1 MSDYELVPELYLAPS
16 PAGAYYAVSSTAA
29 DLSRRVLLGLMAR
42 PDSPA
47 LTVENL
53 QALTGLD
60 AESSLDHMYR
70 MQSLHLIQGL
80 SEPRRVGEGSLETV
94 LPGILANLARHNKA
108 LLADTQG
115 FYLASHGFHHETAEE
130 LAGLSADLGTLH
142 QRHQGLIAG
151 NLAVQTSAWALTN
164 AGGNS
169 EIGFWPLY
177 IGQQR
182 FVLIL
187 TGLPNLNQ
195 EATVDLVWALANRYG
210 PQAPPGG

>member
-1 MSDYELVPELYLAPS
+1 MSEHELVSGLYLAPS
-16 PAGAYYAVSSTAA
+16 PAGAYYAASSTND

-42 PDSPA
+42 QVSPA
-47 LTVENL
+47 LTLGNL
-53 QALTGLD
+53 QELTGMD
-60 AESSLDHMYR
+60 AESSLQHLYR
-70 MQSLHLIQGL
+70 MQSQHLVQGL
-80 SEPRRVGEGSLETV
+80 AAPRSMIDGPLDKI
-94 LPGILANLARHNKA
+94 LPGILADLARRNKA
-108 LLADTQG
+108 LLADAQG

-130 LAGLSADLGTLH
+130 LAGLSADLGNLH
-142 QRHQGLIAG
+142 QRHQGLISG
-151 NLAVQTSAWALTN
+151 NLSLKTSAWALIN

-195 EATVDLVWALANRYG
+195 AATVDLVWALTKRYG
-210 PQAPPGG
+210 Q

>member
-1 MSDYELVPELYLAPS
+1 MSDFELVAGLYLVPS
-16 PAGAYYAVSSTAA
+16 PAGAYYAASGTSE
-29 DLSRRVLLGLMAR
+29 DLSRRILLELMSR
-42 PDSPA
+42 QESPA
-47 LTVENL
+47 LTLENL

-60 AESSLDHMYR
+60 AESSLEHLYR
-70 MQSLHLIQGL
+70 MQSLHLVQGL
-80 SEPRRVGEGSLETV
+80 GEPRLMIDGPLEKAM
-94 LPGILANLARHNKA
+94 PGILAKLARDNKA
-108 LLADTQG
+108 LLADAQG

-130 LAGLSADLGTLH
+130 LAGLSADLGNLH
-142 QRHQGLIAG
+142 QRHQGLISG
-151 NLAVQTSAWALTN
+151 NLALQTSAWALTN

-195 EATVDLVWALANRYG
+195 EATVDLIWALAKRYG
-210 PQAPPGG
+210 Q

>member
-1 MSDYELVPELYLAPS
+1 MSDYELLSGLYLAPS
-16 PAGAYYAVSSTAA
+16 PAGAYYAASSPGENT
-29 DLSRRVLLGLMAR
+29 SRRVLLHLMAGEAT
-42 PDSPA
+42 PE
-47 LTVENL
+47 LTAETLPVM
-53 QALTGLD
+53 TGLD
-60 AESSLDHMYR
+60 LDASLEHLHR
-70 MQSLHLIQGL
+70 MQTQHLIQGL
-80 SEPRRVGEGSLETV
+80 REPRHLVRGNLEQV
-94 LPGILANLARHNKA
+94 LPGILADLAGRNKA
-108 LLADTQG
+108 LLADEQG

-142 QRHQGLIAG
+142 QRHQGLISG
-151 NLAVQTSAWALTN
+151 NLSLQTSAWALIS

-195 EATVDLVWALANRYG
+195 AATLDLVWVLAKRYG
-210 PQAPPGG
+210 Q

>member
-1 MSDYELVPELYLAPS
+1 MPDYELVSGLFLAPS
-16 PAGAYYAVSSTAA
+16 PAGAYYAASSTNE
-29 DLSRRVLLGLMAR
+29 DLSRRVLLGLMSRDA
-42 PDSPA
+42 SPA
-47 LTVENL
+47 LTMENL
-53 QALTGLD
+53 QSLTGLN
-60 AESSLDHMYR
+60 AELSVEHIYR

-80 SEPRRVGEGSLETV
+80 NDSRRTAEGALEKA
-94 LPGILANLARHNKA
+94 LPQILANLAHDNRA
-108 LLADTQG
+108 LLADAQG

-130 LAGLSADLGTLH
+130 LAALSADLGNLH

-151 NLAVQTSAWALTN
+151 NMTLQTSAWALIN

-195 EATVDLVWALANRYG
+195 EATVDLVWALVRRYG
-210 PQAPPGG
+210 PHAPPFG

>member
-1 MSDYELVPELYLAPS
+1 MSDFELIPGFYLAPS
-16 PAGAYYAVSSTAA
+16 PAGAYYAASGTNM
-29 DLSRRVLLGLMAR
+29 DLSRRVLLGLMAKQE
-42 PDSPA
+42 SPA
-47 LTVENL
+47 LTMENL
-53 QALTGLD
+53 RALTGMD
-60 AESSLDHMYR
+60 ADASLEHIYR

-80 SEPRRVGEGSLETV
+80 SESRRVSDGSLEKI
-94 LPGILANLARHNKA
+94 LPGLLANLARNNKA
-108 LLADTQG
+108 LLADAQG

-130 LAGLSADLGTLH
+130 LAGLSADLANLH
-142 QRHQGLIAG
+142 ERHQGLISG
-151 NLAVQTSAWALTN
+151 NLALQTSAWALIN

-195 EATVDLVWALANRYG
+195 DATVDLVWTLAKRYG
-210 PQAPPGG
+210 PAAPPSG

>member
-1 MSDYELVPELYLAPS
+1 MSDYELVSGLYLAPS
-16 PAGAYYAVSSTAA
+16 PAGAYHAVSSTNE

-42 PDSPA
+42 QESPA
-47 LTVENL
+47 LTLDNL

-60 AESSLDHMYR
+60 AESSLEHIFR

-80 SEPRRVGEGSLETV
+80 SESRRASDGSLEKI
-94 LPGILANLARHNKA
+94 LPGILANLARNNKA
-108 LLADTQG
+108 LLADAQG

-130 LAGLSADLGTLH
+130 LAGLSADLGNLH
-142 QRHQGLIAG
+142 ERHQGLISG
-151 NLAVQTSAWALTN
+151 NLALQTSAWALIN

-195 EATVDLVWALANRYG
+195 EATVDLVWALARRYG
-210 PQAPPGG
+210 LQAPPPG

>member
-1 MSDYELVPELYLAPS
+1 MPDYELIPGLYLAPS
-16 PAGAYYAVSSTAA
+16 PAGAYYAASSANP
-29 DLSRRVLLGLMAR
+29 DVSRRILLSLMAEQA
-42 PDSPA
+42 SPE
-47 LTVENL
+47 LTAESL
-53 QALTGLD
+53 PALTGLEL
-60 AESSLDHMYR
+60 APALEYLHR
-70 MQSLHLIQGL
+70 MQSMNLVQGL
-80 SEPRRVGEGSLETV
+80 REPRRMLDGALEKV
-94 LPGILANLARHNKA
+94 LPGILADLAGRNKA
-108 LLADTQG
+108 LLADEQG

-142 QRHQGLIAG
+142 QRHQGLISG
-151 NLAVQTSAWALTN
+151 NLSLQTSAWALIS

-195 EATVDLVWALANRYG
+195 AATVDLVWALAQRYG
-210 PQAPPGG
+210 H